1 MENVLIYS
9 LEWSTIL
16 FEKLFLIYYP
26 ITWTLIEWANA
37 SKAVANKNDIL

>member
-1 MENVLIYS
+1 MRMHPKTAPKMENVLIYS

-26 ITWTLIEWANA
+26 IT
-37 SKAVANKNDIL
+37 